1 MGEVGG
7 AVQIGARLRR
17 IVNSRLTNWIAAAVL
32 LVVASFGVPVART
45 DVTLQSSIVWVDS
58 SGEAQREIVEP
69 RPSFSSIT
77 FRKIERVPRS
87 ASHARVKLLDRSLF
101 QRPPPVSFS

>member
-1 MGEVGG
+1 VK
-7 AVQIGARLRR
+7 
-17 IVNSRLTNWIAAAVL
+17 SRLTNWITAAL
-32 LVVASFGVPVART
+32 LLLVASFGVPVART
-45 DVTLQSSIVWVDS
+45 DVSLRSSIVWVDS

-69 RPSFSSIT
+69 RRSFPQSPSE
-77 FRKIERVPRS
+77 KPNALPGS